1 MPLSNQLVLACVA
14 MAMLSGIVLLRLL
27 LVRVSEMKARR
38 LGMQDVSTSLKVGAK
53 LSNVQAA
60 DNFRNLFEMPVL
72 FYAQCAVLLATQPA
86 TAMLVQAAWVYVGL
100 RYVHSLIQCSYN
112 NVTHRFVVYF
122 ASSMLLLGMWGTVGL
137 DVLAK
142 P

>member
-38 LGMQDVSTSLKVGAK
+38 LGMQDVSTSLKVGGK

-72 FYAQCAVLLATQPA
+72 FYALCAVLLATQQA

>member
-72 FYAQCAVLLATQPA
+72 FYALCAVLLATQQA
-86 TAMLVQAAWVYVGL
+86 TPMLVQAAWVYVGL

>member
-72 FYAQCAVLLATQPA
+72 FYALCAVLLATQQA